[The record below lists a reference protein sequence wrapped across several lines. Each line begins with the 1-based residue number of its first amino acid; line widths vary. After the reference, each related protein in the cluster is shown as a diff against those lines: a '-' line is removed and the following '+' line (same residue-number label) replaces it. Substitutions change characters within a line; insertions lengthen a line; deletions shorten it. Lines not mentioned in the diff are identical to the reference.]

1 MEKESDLE
9 NSEVAPEY
17 TPQATQPVV
26 QEAAEKNGE
35 SLTDVN
41 NTTQDNEILKNAF
54 PLSETS
60 IALSWLIAIIITLI
74 ESAFGIFILS
84 ILLLQKRSDRVFDIV
99 LRKNCPQLY
108 INNENSF
115 GQDNLILGKEFKNS
129 FTEIFCFLLTLP
141 INLLPVIG
149 QGLFIIA
156 NGYIQGPRVHTRYFV
171 KKKWSQEEIAKH
183 LSKYRSDYTR
193 FGCAKVLFE
202 SVPILNMISEYIF
215 ASAAAMW
222 ASELE
227 NSAVR
232 LNSERKNSNTL
243 ENLTFAP
250 NQLLSPTRTS
260 SAGQIDPSKLSPRTS
275 SKENISPPVSATSSL
290 EIIEE
295 ELLNIINENKVDYTP
310 TLHLKEKMDNEIK
323 NPQTQNSEVSGEI
336 SDLLTEYN
344 MGQLFDMNSGLPISP
359 ASNKSIRLPDPL
371 PPASVTS
378 SQNLNVE
385 KVIEFKNHVN
395 DTNEEESDLLHQL
408 CDYENG
414 VDLLAERIKQS
425 LHSSKESV
433 TFLKKRA
440 LIEEEYSKQMAK
452 LVASTNASN
461 QSGRDGT
468 YSEQFDHFLKIHGK
482 IADSRM
488 KLSQTISGIAED
500 LNTIQKNGEK
510 SRKQLK
516 EAAVKYQKSVND
528 SEISLEKIK
537 LKYELSSEEW
547 EKFVLL
553 KENHSFSGEVSSA
566 NANNFKLPKSVS
578 GMNLFKQSAGK
589 GSNSLLKLQRNEEE
603 ARLKAANA
611 NENYKMQ
618 LAKTNSIRTDFFKKQ
633 LPQFVTSLKD
643 TCDEV
648 DNGLQTF
655 LLKYAH
661 EMEASMMKEALAIS
675 PLERDDDIISDKS
688 SEPGLISCL
697 TKIEN
702 QLDFKNFNML
712 NLDHNRTQNKPQYK
726 KENFQYKEFKLS
738 DSTLQLQQQNQQLS
752 QQIQEKQHQH
762 KESSSLNSMQSRNAK
777 TSYQKNLYFGV
788 DLTEQLIRDNKEI
801 PTVLEKCVQ
810 LIEDEK
816 YGGLRSSGI
825 YRLSGTNGEVNL
837 SEQSEDIH
845 DFTGLLKLYFR
856 ELPDPLFTIE
866 LYSKFIEASKHED
879 SRYRLISIHELV
891 NLLPD
896 AHYATLRFLMGHL
909 WKVQQQE
916 EVNKMNIQNLSIVFG
931 PTLMDLPDSG
941 GQGDFSAMARVVEI
955 VLSNYSVIFDV

>member
-1 MEKESDLE
+1 M
-9 NSEVAPEY
+9 
-17 TPQATQPVV
+17 
-26 QEAAEKNGE
+26 
-35 SLTDVN
+35 
-41 NTTQDNEILKNAF
+41 LKNS
-54 PLSETS
+54 LNERENKQ
-60 IALSWLIAIIITLI
+60 I
-74 ESAFGIFILS
+74 
-84 ILLLQKRSDRVFDIV
+84 
-99 LRKNCPQLY
+99 KN
-108 INNENSF
+108 
-115 GQDNLILGKEFKNS
+115 
-129 FTEIFCFLLTLP
+129 
-141 INLLPVIG
+141 
-149 QGLFIIA
+149 A
-156 NGYIQGPRVHTRYFV
+156 RR
-171 KKKWSQEEIAKH
+171 
-183 LSKYRSDYTR
+183 
-193 FGCAKVLFE
+193 
-202 SVPILNMISEYIF
+202 
-215 ASAAAMW
+215 
-222 ASELE
+222 
-227 NSAVR
+227 
-232 LNSERKNSNTL
+232 RKNSNTL

-633 LPQFVTSLKD
+633 LPQFVTVMIKNKFFVVNNIYFNSVQSLKD

-825 YRLSGTNGEVNL
+825 YRLSGTSSNIQKIKGLFCNDGEVNL